1 MKKEVTPSLEG
12 IFDGNSE
19 DALTE
24 YATMFNVKEMIEKVV
39 HAHKEAKASLEGVLN
54 YGEQSSMATEYDAS
68 FVAKAVTEVT
78 APNATEPE
86 ADASN
91 VDTTAQQI
99 EEASRT
105 TTELA
110 SETPTTEA
118 EATTKPVMV
127 MNGVDNGIRPLLV
140 PLMRSLVASA
150 ANLMFVTLRPPI
162 AAMQIAATTNPPLAP
177 AGSGSCSCSCS
188 CSCSHLRLQCVP
200 VCESYNLHMACHCW
214 QEARRGEACCVRHDR
229 WHYEFC
235 TEG

>member
-1 MKKEVTPSLEG
+1 MNTGEPLGRTIYDTDFKDIDLGAGAKVVKKEVTPSLEG

-24 YATMFNVKEMIEKVV
+24 YATKFNVKEMIEKVV

-91 VDTTAQQI
+91 VDTTAAQQI

-118 EATTKPVMV
+118 EA
-127 MNGVDNGIRPLLV
+127 D
-140 PLMRSLVASA
+140 
-150 ANLMFVTLRPPI
+150 
-162 AAMQIAATTNPPLAP
+162 Q
-177 AGSGSCSCSCS
+177 
-188 CSCSHLRLQCVP
+188 
-200 VCESYNLHMACHCW
+200 
-214 QEARRGEACCVRHDR
+214 ARDGHEWR
-229 WHYEFC
+229 
-235 TEG
+235 